1 MYVCR
6 SLYASKY
13 IRTWDCILEV
23 PYSVVRT
30 LYWKIRIGRFSE
42 WLANLRELS
51 SQQLS
56 KDNLPPDIAS
66 LLGSEVSNV
75 AKVALLIL
83 YEQKLGQVLIF
94 FLVIIRAWVVISS
107 SGRFVILYIWNI
119 FIKFLLLLLKNSNA
133 ESLHFI
139 FNFCGLLLVQNSD
152 WFPYISR
159 LPQPA
164 DMHSTVSISVSSIIL
179 IFPTGYSKLMVER
192 YMSRKVNFNEI
203 TYSKRVNA
211 MLVKKSI

>member
-119 FIKFLLLLLKNSNA
+119 FINFFIAVAEKFK
-133 ESLHFI
+133 
-139 FNFCGLLLVQNSD
+139 C
-152 WFPYISR
+152 W
-159 LPQPA
+159 
-164 DMHSTVSISVSSIIL
+164 
-179 IFPTGYSKLMVER
+179 KLAF
-192 YMSRKVNFNEI
+192 YF
-203 TYSKRVNA
+203 
-211 MLVKKSI
+211 